1 MSFDY
6 AYLSLMSLV
15 SVVCNVNKEGKNQR
29 SNLKEQNNK
38 I

>member
-15 SVVCNVNKEGKNQR
+15 SVVCNVNKEGKK
-29 SNLKEQNNK
+29 SK
-38 I
+38 IKSKRTK